1 MKTLRKM
8 IVTLVAVGIL
18 LAGCSSAKEVTTAT
32 EATEATTATEATE
45 VTTATT
51 ATEATEVTTATTAT
65 TATEATEVTTGDTT
79 SITVD
84 GEVVT
89 VVFIGEDE
97 NGKYLYEDTLSGMH
111 IHISEQLEPGN
122 VSVDTLSEDWRDIV
136 LLLAKRQKK
145 NK

>member
-8 IVTLVAVGIL
+8 IVTLVAVAIL
-18 LAGCSSAKEVTTAT
+18 LAGCSSAKE
-32 EATEATTATEATE
+32 
-45 VTTATT
+45 
-51 ATEATEVTTATTAT
+51 AT